1 MEGPVIRN
9 VSFSTICSGGS
20 PEMPR
25 KEEIKKVLLI
35 GSGPIQIGQAAEFDF
50 SGSQACRALRE
61 EGVIVVLVNSN
72 PATIQTD
79 PGMADEIYIEPLRA
93 DIIEKIIEKER
104 PDGILSGMGGQTGLN
119 LTAELAERGALKN
132 VAILGTPLEAIYHGE
147 DREKFRDLMQQIGEP
162 VPRSVILNN
171 IADIGEA
178 IREVGLPAII
188 RPAYTLGGAG
198 GGIAHNDD
206 ELRKIVEIGLNRSR
220 IHQVLIEE
228 SVVGWKEIEFEVMRD
243 AADTCITVCGMENV
257 DAMGIH
263 TGESVVVAPILT
275 LRDDEYQTLRSAAI
289 KIIRALDVQG
299 GCNIQFAYKDGDY
312 RVIEVNPRVSRSSAL
327 ASKATGYP
335 IARVAAKIAIGLRL
349 DEIQN
354 SVTGCT
360 PASFEPSIDYVVV
373 KVPRWPFDK
382 FKGADR
388 TLTTAMKSTGEV
400 MAIGRTLEESFKKAL
415 RSLDTDMPHH
425 SNPGE
430 IRMILSRPTDERF
443 STLFDAFRQGFS
455 VEEVARLTNITP
467 FFLEKIR
474 NIVDLEQSLALD
486 SNPDQIVRAKR
497 CGFTNS
503 ELVRITGRN
512 WEEIEAIA
520 GLPTYKM
527 VDTCA
532 AEFPATTP
540 YYYSTWESESEIRK
554 QEKQKV
560 LILGSGPIRI
570 GQGIEFDY
578 CTVHAVKALRE
589 EGIEVHIVN
598 NNPETVSTDFD
609 TSDRL
614 YFEPMQLEDITS
626 ILKTD
631 NYYGI
636 MVQFGGQNA
645 VNLAVPIEG
654 EIQRL
659 GLSTRILGTSPDAM
673 DVAEDRDRFSIL
685 LDRLHIPSPPNSSA
699 YSVEE
704 AREKAT
710 RIGYPVLV
718 RPSYVLG
725 GRAMEIVHDEVEL
738 ESYMKEAVR
747 VSRNHPVLI
756 DQFLQNAIEL
766 DVDAICDGEDVLIGG
781 IMEHIEEAGVHSGD
795 SACVIPTQSL
805 GPAVLARVR
814 EYTKAI
820 ALGLG
825 VVGLVNIQLAIK
837 GNTVYVLE
845 ANPRA
850 SRTVPF
856 VSKATGI
863 PLAMLAAKT
872 MMGKKI
878 KDLGYRETP
887 ISHVAV
893 KEVLLPFNKLPGVDT
908 VLGPEMKSTG
918 EVMGIDYDFGRAYYK
933 ACISADN
940 ELPVKGKVFISVS
953 SEQKDEV
960 IGIARKLIGLGLTLY
975 GTEGTVAYLAEA
987 GIDAHLIRKV
997 QEGSPNVID
1006 LMRQGEIRLIIN
1018 TPTGKQARQDHYQIM
1033 RAAVDYGIPYIT
1045 TVQAARAAAQAIEVI
1060 QREQVTIEPI
1070 SHYIG
1075 NVGRSGS
1082 GGQSS

>member
-1 MEGPVIRN
+1 
-9 VSFSTICSGGS
+9 
-20 PEMPR
+20 MPR
-25 KEEIKKVLLI
+25 KEHIRKVLLI

-61 EGVIVVLVNSN
+61 EGVKVVLVNSN

-79 PGMADEIYIEPLRA
+79 PEMADEIYIEPIRSE
-93 DIIEKIIEKER
+93 IIRKIIEKEK

-119 LTAELAERGALKN
+119 MTAELAEKGALAG
-132 VAILGTPLEAIYHGE
+132 VEILGTPLEAIYQGE
-147 DREKFRDLMQQIGEP
+147 DREKFRTLMEQIGEP
-162 VPRSVILNN
+162 VPRSMILNRM
-171 IADIGEA
+171 DQVEEA
-178 IREVGLPAII
+178 LRIVGLPAII
-188 RPAYTLGGAG
+188 RPAYTLGGSG
-198 GGIAHNDD
+198 GGIAHTR
-206 ELRKIVEIGLNRSR
+206 EEMIKIVEIGLTRSR
-220 IHQVLIEE
+220 INQVLVEE

-243 AADTCITVCGMENV
+243 AGDTCIIVCGMENV

-275 LRDDEYQTLRSAAI
+275 LRDDEFQTLRTAAI

-299 GCNIQFAYKDGDY
+299 GCNIQFAYRNGDY

-349 DEIQN
+349 DEITN

-360 PASFEPSIDYVVV
+360 PASFEPAIDYIVV

-382 FKGADR
+382 FKNADR

-400 MAIGRTLEESFKKAL
+400 MAIGRTVEEAFKKAL
-415 RSLDTDMPHH
+415 RSLDTDSEAHT
-425 SNPGE
+425 NPSE

-443 STLFDAFRQGFS
+443 ATLFDAFRAGFS
-455 VEEVARLTNITP
+455 LEEVADLTHISP
-467 FFLEKIR
+467 FFLEKIQH
-474 NIVDLEQSLALD
+474 IVNHEKKLHDAPTVEDIRL
-486 SNPDQIVRAKR
+486 AKR
-497 CGFTNS
+497 YGFTNA
-503 ELVRITGRN
+503 
-512 WEEIEAIA
+512 EISRDSGFPVEKVKEIA
-520 GLPTYKM
+520 GEPTFKM

-532 AEFPATTP
+532 AEFPAKTP
-540 YYYSTWESESEIRK
+540 YFYSTWDTECEIPKTDR
-554 QEKQKV
+554 QKI

-589 EGIEVHIVN
+589 ENVEVHIVN

-614 YFEPMQLEDITS
+614 FFEPMLLEDVMH
-626 ILKTD
+626 ILMKDT
-631 NYYGI
+631 YMGV

-645 VNLAVPIEG
+645 VNLAVPLDKECR
-654 EIQRL
+654 RL
-659 GLSTRILGTSPDAM
+659 NLPTRVLGTSPDSM
-673 DVAEDRDRFSIL
+673 DIAEDRDRFSVL
-685 LDRLHIPSPPNSSA
+685 LDTLKIPSPPNSSA
-699 YSVEE
+699 YSLEE
-704 AREKAT
+704 ARKKAAT
-710 RIGYPVLV
+710 IGYPVLV

-725 GRAMEIVHDEVEL
+725 GRAMEIVHDEIEL

-756 DQFLQNAIEL
+756 DSFIQNAIEL
-766 DVDAICDGEDVLIGG
+766 DVDAVCDGEEVLIGG
-781 IMEHIEEAGVHSGD
+781 IMEHIEQAGVHSGD

-805 GPAVLARVR
+805 TPSILERVK
-814 EYTKAI
+814 EYTRKI

-825 VVGLVNIQLAIK
+825 VVGLVNIQLAVKDNI
-837 GNTVYVLE
+837 VYVLE

-863 PLAMLAAKT
+863 PLAKIAAKT
-872 MMGKKI
+872 MIGKKLR
-878 KDLGYRETP
+878 DMEYRDKPYT
-887 ISHVAV
+887 HVAV

-933 ACISADN
+933 ASVSADN
-940 ELPVKGKVFISVS
+940 TIPLEGNIFISIS
-953 SEQKDEV
+953 KEQKDEV
-960 IGIARKLIGLGLTLY
+960 IPIARKLKEIGLSLY
-975 GTEGTVAYLAEA
+975 GTSGTVDYLTEA
-987 GIDAHLIRKV
+987 GIPAQLVRKV

-1006 LMRQGEIRLIIN
+1006 LLRRGEIRMIIN
-1018 TPTGKQARQDHYQIM
+1018 TPTDKQSRQDHYQIM
-1033 RAAVDYGIPYIT
+1033 RVAVDYGVPYIT
-1045 TVQAARAAAQAIEVI
+1045 TIQAARAAGLAIEAI
-1060 QREQVTIEPI
+1060 KKERITIEPL
-1070 SHYIG
+1070 SHYLG
-1075 NVGRSGS
+1075 AS
-1082 GGQSS
+1082 

>member
-1 MEGPVIRN
+1 
-9 VSFSTICSGGS
+9 
-20 PEMPR
+20 MPR
-25 KEEIKKVLLI
+25 KQHIRSVLLI

-61 EGVIVVLVNSN
+61 EGVKVVLVNSN

-79 PGMADEIYIEPLRA
+79 PEMADVIYVEPIRA
-93 DIIEKIIEKER
+93 DIIEKIIAKER

-119 LTAELAERGALKN
+119 MTAELAERGALAG
-132 VAILGTPLEAIYHGE
+132 VEILGTPLEAIYQGE
-147 DREKFRDLMQQIGEP
+147 DREKFRTLMERIGEP
-162 VPRSVILNN
+162 VPKSMILTRL
-171 IADIGEA
+171 DQLDEA
-178 IREVGLPAII
+178 LSTVGLPAII
-188 RPAYTLGGAG
+188 RPAYTLGGSG
-198 GGIAHNDD
+198 GGIAHTRD
-206 ELRKIVEIGLNRSR
+206 ELARIVEIGFTRSR
-220 IHQVLIEE
+220 IHQVLVEE

-243 AADTCITVCGMENV
+243 AADTCIIVCGMENV

-275 LRDDEYQTLRSAAI
+275 LRDDEFQMLRSASI

-299 GCNIQFAYKDGDY
+299 GCNIQFAYQNGAY

-349 DEIQN
+349 DEIVN

-360 PASFEPSIDYVVV
+360 PASFEPAIDYVVV

-382 FKGADR
+382 FKNADR

-400 MAIGRTLEESFKKAL
+400 MAIGRTVEEAFRKAL
-415 RSLDTDMPHH
+415 RSLDTDVEHH
-425 SNPGE
+425 TSQSE

-443 STLFDAFRQGFS
+443 GTLFDAFKAGFS
-455 VEEVARLTNITP
+455 MDEIASLTHITP

-474 NIVDLEQSLALD
+474 NIVNLEARLVSGASRPDIFLAL
-486 SNPDQIVRAKR
+486 SS
-497 CGFTNS
+497 GFTTS
-503 ELVRITGRN
+503 EISDLTGMNPEDIRQLC
-512 WEEIEAIA
+512 
-520 GLPTYKM
+520 GGPVYKM

-532 AEFPATTP
+532 AEFPAKTP
-540 YYYSTWESESEIRK
+540 YFYSTRDEECEIVPSDR
-554 QEKQKV
+554 QKV

-589 EGIEVHIVN
+589 ERVEVHIIN

-614 YFEPMQLEDITS
+614 FFEPMSLEDVMN
-626 ILKTD
+626 ILRKD
-631 NYYGI
+631 NYHGV

-645 VNLAVPIEG
+645 INLAVPIHEAMKQ
-654 EIQRL
+654 ERMT
-659 GLSTRILGTSPDAM
+659 TRILGTTPDSM
-673 DVAEDRDRFSIL
+673 DVAEDRDRFSEL
-685 LDRLHIPSPPNSSA
+685 LNELDIPTPPNSSA
-699 YSVEE
+699 YSLEE
-704 AREKAT
+704 ARTKAAS
-710 RIGYPVLV
+710 IGYPVLV

-725 GRAMEIVHDEVEL
+725 GRAMEIVHDEIEL
-738 ESYMKEAVR
+738 EAYMKEAVR
-747 VSRNHPVLI
+747 VSRHHPVLI
-756 DQFLQNAIEL
+756 DSFLQNAIEL
-766 DVDAICDGEDVLIGG
+766 DVDAVCDGDEVLIGG
-781 IMEHIEEAGVHSGD
+781 VMEHIEEAGVHSGD

-805 GPAVLARVR
+805 SPVILERVK
-814 EYTKAI
+814 EYTRRI

-825 VVGLVNIQLAIK
+825 VVGLVNIQLAVKDDI
-837 GNTVYVLE
+837 VYILE

-863 PLAMLAAKT
+863 PLAKIAAKV
-872 MMGKKI
+872 MIGKKL
-878 KDLGYRETP
+878 KDLGVEEP
-887 ISHVAV
+887 KICHVAV

-933 ACISADN
+933 ASISADN
-940 ELPVKGKVFISVS
+940 ELPVRGNIFISVIS
-953 SEQKDEV
+953 DQKDEV
-960 IGIARKLIGLGLTLY
+960 IPIARKLRSLGLSLY
-975 GTEGTVAYLAEA
+975 GTSGTVDYLAEA
-987 GIDAHLIRKV
+987 GIEANLVRKV

-1006 LMRQGEIRLIIN
+1006 LLRQGEIRLIIN
-1018 TPTGKQARQDHYQIM
+1018 TPSDKQSRQDHYQIM
-1033 RAAVDYGIPYIT
+1033 RAAVDYSVPYIT
-1045 TVQAARAAAQAIEVI
+1045 TVQAARAAAMAIEAI
-1060 QREQVTIEPI
+1060 QKEKITIEPL
-1070 SHYIG
+1070 SHYHG
-1075 NVGRSGS
+1075 NIR
-1082 GGQSS
+1082 

>member
-1 MEGPVIRN
+1 
-9 VSFSTICSGGS
+9 
-20 PEMPR
+20 MP
-25 KEEIKKVLLI
+25 KKPHIKTVLLI

-61 EGVIVVLVNSN
+61 EGVRVVLVNSN

-79 PGMADEIYIEPLRA
+79 PEMADEIYIEPLRA
-93 DIIEKIIEKER
+93 ETIARIIEKEK

-119 LTAELAERGALKN
+119 LTAELAEKGALQG
-132 VAILGTPLEAIYHGE
+132 VEILGTPLEAIYQGE
-147 DREKFRDLMQQIGEP
+147 DREKFRDLMKRIKEP
-162 VPRSVILNN
+162 VPTSMILNRMEDIDRA
-171 IADIGEA
+171 IA
-178 IREVGLPAII
+178 EVGLPAII

-198 GGIAHNDD
+198 GGIAHTRD
-206 ELRKIVEIGLNRSR
+206 EMVRIVEIGLNRSR

-243 AADTCITVCGMENV
+243 ADDTCITVCGMENV
-257 DAMGIH
+257 DPMGIH

-275 LRDDEYQTLRSAAI
+275 LRDDEFQLLRSAAI

-299 GCNIQFAYKDGDY
+299 GCNIQFAYMNGEY

-349 DEIQN
+349 DEITN

-360 PASFEPSIDYVVV
+360 PASFEPAIDYVVV

-400 MAIGRTLEESFKKAL
+400 MAIGRCLEEAFKKAL
-415 RSLDTDMPHH
+415 RSLDTDIKHH
-425 SNPGE
+425 TNPNE
-430 IRMILSRPTDERF
+430 IRMILTRPTDERF
-443 STLFDAFRQGFS
+443 GCLFDALRNGFS
-455 VEEVARLTNITP
+455 LGEVAELTRISP
-467 FFLEKIR
+467 FFLEKMK
-474 NIVDLEQSLALD
+474 NIVDMEKRLID
-486 SNPDQIVRAKR
+486 SPSVEDLSIAKR
-497 CGFTNS
+497 FGFTNA
-503 ELVRITGRN
+503 ELQKYTGKS
-512 WEEIEAIA
+512 WEEIE
-520 GLPTYKM
+520 GLVGAPSYKM

-532 AEFPATTP
+532 AEFPAVTP
-540 YYYSTWESESEIRK
+540 YFYSTWDDSDEIMRDDRD
-554 QEKQKV
+554 KV

-589 EGIEVHIVN
+589 EGIQVHIVN

-614 YFEPMQLEDITS
+614 FFEPMQLEDIVN
-626 ILKTD
+626 ILKKDT
-631 NYYGI
+631 YFGV

-645 VNLAVPIEG
+645 VNLAVPIDE
-654 EIQRL
+654 ELKRL
-659 GLSTRILGTSPDAM
+659 GLTTRILGTSPDAM
-673 DVAEDRDRFSIL
+673 DIAEDRDRFSVL
-685 LDRLHIPSPPNSSA
+685 LDELDIPSPPNSSA
-699 YSVEE
+699 YSLEE
-704 AREKAT
+704 AREKA
-710 RIGYPVLV
+710 RKIGYPVLV

-725 GRAMEIVHDEVEL
+725 GRAMEIVHDDIEL
-738 ESYMKEAVR
+738 EGYMKEAVR
-747 VSRNHPVLI
+747 VSRKHPVLI
-756 DQFLQNAIEL
+756 DSFLQNAIEL
-766 DVDAICDGEDVLIGG
+766 DVDAVCDGEEVLIGG

-805 GPAVLARVR
+805 SSSVLDRVR
-814 EYTKAI
+814 NHTRRI

-825 VVGLVNIQLAIK
+825 VVGLVNIQLAVKNDI
-837 GNTVYVLE
+837 VYVLE

-856 VSKATGI
+856 VSKAVGL
-863 PLAMLAAKT
+863 PLAKIAARVMVGRKL
-872 MMGKKI
+872 KE
-878 KDLGYRETP
+878 LGFEERP
-887 ISHVAV
+887 ICHVAV

-933 ACISADN
+933 ASISADN
-940 ELPVKGKVFISVS
+940 ELPVRGNIFISVNN
-953 SEQKDEV
+953 EQKEEV
-960 IGIARKLIGLGLTLY
+960 IPIARKLQTLGLTLY
-975 GTEGTVAYLAEA
+975 GTSGTVEYLTEA
-987 GIDAHLIRKV
+987 GVNAHLIRKL

-1018 TPTGKQARQDHYQIM
+1018 TPTDKQSRQDHYQIM
-1033 RAAVDYGIPYIT
+1033 RAAVDYSIPYIT
-1045 TVQAARAAAQAIEVI
+1045 TVQAARAAAQAIDAI
-1060 QREQVTIEPI
+1060 KREKITTEPI

-1075 NVGRSGS
+1075 GICPH
-1082 GGQSS
+1082 